1 MKKGLAILLALGLC
15 VMLSGCSQEERAQR
29 SYEILVKLGDRQPT
43 PEPSATP
50 EASATPAPSAT
61 PETSTTPE
69 ADATLEAS
77 ATPNANTTPEAG
89 AMPEMRITPEPGA
102 VVEDKDV

>member
-1 MKKGLAILLALGLC
+1 MKKGLAILLALSLC

-43 PEPSATP
+43 PEPSP
-50 EASATPAPSAT
+50 TPAPSAT
-61 PETSTTPE
+61 PEPSATP
-69 ADATLEAS
+69 APS

-89 AMPEMRITPEPGA
+89 AMPEVRITPEPGA